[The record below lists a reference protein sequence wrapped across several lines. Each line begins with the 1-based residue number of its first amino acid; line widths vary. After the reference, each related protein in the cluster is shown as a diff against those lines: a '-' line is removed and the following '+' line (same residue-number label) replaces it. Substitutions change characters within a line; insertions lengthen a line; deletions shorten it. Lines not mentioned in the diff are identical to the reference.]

1 MADLLHAKRQWAILW
16 PDGSVLSADT
26 PGALLN
32 RLALLQWE
40 QPCTEAQLRA
50 RLVDR
55 AKAWSGCIVREDLS
69 DEDLLAALADAG
81 MFALNTPWSLSTPGH
96 DALSRKSSSATLG
109 TMTTP
114 TTAKDGK

>member
-1 MADLLHAKRQWAILW
+1 MDLLHAKRQWAILW

-40 QPCTEAQLRA
+40 QPCSEEQLRA
-50 RLVDR
+50 RLIDR
-55 AKAWSGCIVREDLS
+55 AKAWSGVIVSEDLS

-81 MFALNTPWSLSTPGH
+81 MFALNTPWSLTAGGGTLP
-96 DALSRKSSSATLG
+96 RKSSSATLDP
-109 TMTTP
+109 MTTT